1 MFDFF
6 RKSKYVT
13 VRPETPPREIPDG
26 LWQKCPRCG
35 EIIFNKELQKNL
47 KVCPKC
53 SYHFKIGA
61 FERINYLLDEGTFS
75 EFAQDVVGFNPLNF
89 PGYDEKLRETRDK
102 TGLKEA
108 VVTGIGKINGQRVVI
123 AVMDPN
129 FIMAS
134 MGTAVGEKISLAMER
149 AIEQKLPFIV
159 FTASGGARMQ
169 EGIFSLMQM
178 TKTLQLVNRLN
189 EERIFY
195 LVVMTDPTTGGVS
208 ASFASMGDIILAEPG
223 ALIGF
228 AGPRVIEQTI
238 RQKLPEG
245 FQRAEFLEQ
254 HGFVDAVV
262 SRLELKDVITKLL
275 AVHSQDGLGA

>member
-13 VRPETPPREIPDG
+13 VKPQTTVREIPDG

-35 EIIFNKELQKNL
+35 EIIFNKELEKNF
-47 KVCPKC
+47 KVCLKC
-53 SYHFKIGA
+53 NYHFKLGA
-61 FERINYLLDEGTFS
+61 YERINYLCDEGTFN
-75 EFAQDVVGFNPLNF
+75 EFAQEVVGFNPLTF
-89 PGYDEKLRETRDK
+89 PGYEEKLKEVREK

-108 VVTGIGKINGQRVVI
+108 VVVGTGKINGKKTVL

-134 MGTAVGEKISLAMER
+134 MGTGVGEKISLAMEE
-149 AIEQKLPFIV
+149 ALKQKLPLII

-178 TKTLQLVNRLN
+178 AKTVQLVNKLN
-189 EERIFY
+189 EEKIFY

-208 ASFASMGDIILAEPG
+208 ASFAALGDVILAEPE

-254 HGFVDAVV
+254 HGFIDAVV
-262 SRLELKDVITKLL
+262 SRPNLKETITKLL
-275 AVHSQDGLGA
+275 AFHSKADLEA

>member
-6 RKSKYVT
+6 KKSKYVI
-13 VRPETPPREIPDG
+13 VKPETPSREIPDG
-26 LWQKCPRCG
+26 LWQKCPGCG
-35 EIIFNKELQKNL
+35 EIIFNKELEKNL

-53 SYHFKIGA
+53 GYHFKITA
-61 FERINYLLDEGTFS
+61 YERINFLCDEGSFV
-75 EFAQDVVGFNPLNF
+75 EFGRGVLGSNPLGF
-89 PGYDEKLRETRDK
+89 PGYEEKLAEAREK
-102 TGLKEA
+102 TGLTEA
-108 VVTGIGKINGQRVVI
+108 VVTGIGRINGTKAVI

-134 MGTAVGEKISLAMER
+134 MGTAVGEKISLAMEK

-169 EGIFSLMQM
+169 EGIFSLLQM
-178 TKTLQLVNRLN
+178 AKTVQLVNRLN
-189 EERIFY
+189 AERIFY

-208 ASFASMGDIILAEPG
+208 ASFAALGDIILAEPG

-262 SRLELKDVITKLL
+262 SRDKLKEVIAKLL
-275 AVHSQDGLGA
+275 ALHNQGGLGA

>member
-13 VRPETPPREIPDG
+13 VKPETKSKEIPDG

-35 EIIFNKELQKNL
+35 EIIFNKELEKNF

-53 SYHFKIGA
+53 GYHFKISA
-61 FERINYLLDEGTFS
+61 WERIKLLCDESSFV
-75 EFAQDVVGFNPLNF
+75 EFGGEISGGNPLNF
-89 PGYDEKLRETRDK
+89 PGYEEKLAEAREK

-108 VVTGIGKINGQRVVI
+108 VVTGLGKINGREVVL

-134 MGTAVGEKISLAMER
+134 MGTAVGEKICLAMEK
-149 AIEQKLPFIV
+149 ALEKKLPLVV

-178 TKTLQLVNRLN
+178 AKTVQLVNRLSA
-189 EERIFY
+189 EKIFY

-208 ASFASMGDIILAEPG
+208 ASFAALGDIILAEPG

-254 HGFVDAVV
+254 HGFIDAVV
-262 SRLELKDVITKLL
+262 SREQQKEVITKLL
-275 AVHSQDGLGA
+275 AWHSQK